1 MTADLAERERTPTG
15 VAVIPVTT
23 DPDMTGPETAT
34 YYRYG
39 IPSAAPAPAP
49 RKRRR
54 RRVDWWA
61 MLILAGMVTV
71 AVPLALVVAHFVP
84 HLTVQAPAVT
94 ATAQPHKHGHQA
106 PAGHRPGQAP
116 VTGIPAAPDSPVQPG
131 PAVASQLQP
140 AAAPSPASAP
150 PSTPAPEPTPTSPAP
165 TPAPTSPAPD
175 PSPTSTAPSA
185 PPASPAPAPAG
196 TASPAAS

>member
-1 MTADLAERERTPTG
+1 MMADLAERERTPTG
-15 VAVIPVTT
+15 VAVIPVTA
-23 DPDMTGPETAT
+23 DPDMTGLETAT
-34 YYRYG
+34 YWYG
-39 IPSAAPAPAP
+39 IPSAAAAPAP
-49 RKRRR
+49 RKRR

-94 ATAQPHKHGHQA
+94 AMAQPHKHGHQA

-131 PAVASQLQP
+131 PAGASQLQP
-140 AAAPSPASAP
+140 AATPSPASAP
-150 PSTPAPEPTPTSPAP
+150 PSTPAREPTPTSPAP

-175 PSPTSTAPSA
+175 PSPTSPAPSA
-185 PPASPAPAPAG
+185 PPTSPAPAPAG

>member
-1 MTADLAERERTPTG
+1 MMADLAERERTPTG
-15 VAVIPVTT
+15 VAVIPVTA
-23 DPDMTGPETAT
+23 DPDMTGLETAT
-34 YYRYG
+34 YWYG
-39 IPSAAPAPAP
+39 IPSAAAAPAP
-49 RKRRR
+49 RKRR

-94 ATAQPHKHGHQA
+94 AMAQPHKHGHQA

-131 PAVASQLQP
+131 PAGASQLQP
-140 AAAPSPASAP
+140 AARECAAVHPGTGTHAH
-150 PSTPAPEPTPTSPAP
+150 EPRAHTRTHEPGTGSLAHEPG
-165 TPAPTSPAPD
+165 TER
-175 PSPTSTAPSA
+175 TAHEP
-185 PPASPAPAPAG
+185 G
-196 TASPAAS
+196 TGTGWHREPGSQLTGP